1 MKAAE
6 KALSHEDSINVII
19 RLLHQAALKAQ
30 GPSGGIPNL
39 CCLWQF
45 QQQLPPEL
53 GVNKGF
59 ITCYQNGAHGYVITL
74 IPVL

>member
-6 KALSHEDSINVII
+6 NELSHEDSINIII
-19 RLLHQAALKAQ
+19 RLLHQAALEVQ
-30 GPSGGIPNL
+30 GPSGGIPDL

-45 QQQLPPEL
+45 HQQLPPEF

-59 ITCYQNGAHGYVITL
+59 INSYWNGAQGYIITL
-74 IPVL
+74 IPIL